1 MKKEYITPQT
11 LVIRT
16 ETMAPIATSDD
27 FTVNIENGGSDYDGE
42 FYSKPKT
49 CGETTKSSTTSPTA
63 CGQTTKSS
71 ICRVADTKKHNEY
84 NFMLE

>member
-42 FYSKPKT
+42 FYSKPNNLW
-49 CGETTKSSTTSPTA
+49 GDDE
-63 CGQTTKSS
+63 
-71 ICRVADTKKHNEY
+71 EFY
-84 NFMLE
+84 NKGRRRKVVSAE

>member
-42 FYSKPKT
+42 FYSKPNNLW
-49 CGETTKSSTTSPTA
+49 
-63 CGQTTKSS
+63 
-71 ICRVADTKKHNEY
+71 ADDEK
-84 NFMLE
+84 

>member
-42 FYSKPKT
+42 FYSKPNNLW
-49 CGETTKSSTTSPTA
+49 GDDEEFYNKSNSLW
-63 CGQTTKSS
+63 
-71 ICRVADTKKHNEY
+71 ADDEK
-84 NFMLE
+84 